1 MLSSSVYVAAASPD
15 PEPQGKPRGGDP
27 SAQPGVWPAWPDPV
41 RRRGD
46 TAFAHGGL
54 TRGRAQNF
62 PPGRGPPTQRS
73 HTGSGGRRR
82 RLARDAGTRTWTGN
96 VLLGTGAGVA
106 TREGADVP
114 GPPYPLPFGFI
125 LDFAGSWAAAVV
137 SSRDSVPRGCRG
149 SCGGAGVRG
158 WGGGVGRRAP
168 HVLPIRS
175 CVRAGRWKGSL
186 ASQTGSFF
194 SLGSETQFAGL
205 RNRTLK

>member
-1 MLSSSVYVAAASPD
+1 MPLCCHRPFTWLLLPQTLS
-15 PEPQGKPRGGDP
+15 PRG
-27 SAQPGVWPAWPDPV
+27 SPGAVTPVRSPESGPLAGSGLTDPV

-54 TRGRAQNF
+54 TGGRAQNF

-73 HTGSGGRRR
+73 HTGAGGRRR

-114 GPPYPLPFGFI
+114 RPRYPLPFGFI
-125 LDFAGSWAAAVV
+125 LDFAGSWAAAAV

-149 SCGGAGVRG
+149 ACGG
-158 WGGGVGRRAP
+158 WGGGVG
-168 HVLPIRS
+168 RS

-186 ASQTGSFF
+186 ASQTGSFSF
-194 SLGSETQFAGL
+194 GL
-205 RNRTLK
+205 